1 MVGGL
6 EHELQFFHIL
16 GISSSQLT
24 VTPSFFRGVGQPPT
38 IIMHLIFQGFNH
50 KTLCFGGFIGY
61 GGGKLSPKLMWSRFS
76 QCCPNSGMKSV
87 KKRRVGKTKLS

>member
-61 GGGKLSPKLMWSRFS
+61 GGGASFHPS
-76 QCCPNSGMKSV
+76 
-87 KKRRVGKTKLS
+87 